1 MSIFSASL
9 SDAELARSTDTF
21 GCELGRRLEEAK
33 ADLAASRALV
43 AELTGAYKIQLDC
56 PNCRGQGCMACVL
69 REVHDSCHDDCP
81 TCGENA
87 IERVLALTEAD
98 MLERLETK

>member
-9 SDAELARSTDTF
+9 SDAELAHSTDTF

-43 AELTGAYKIQLDC
+43 AGLKPYVQHVPQPTGA
-56 PNCRGQGCMACVL
+56 CRENYCC
-69 REVHDSCHDDCP
+69 
-81 TCGENA
+81 CGA
-87 IERVLALTEAD
+87 AVTLALTEAD
-98 MLERLETK
+98 MRERLEGKA